1 MNEILKLSH
10 GFYLQNKMLVLGTI
24 MFGIACSTLESI
36 VIPNTVAG
44 TFNSL
49 GNNDID
55 PKNNPKLKS
64 QLIKLIF
71 SWMAIKISYAILNY
85 FRKKI
90 EPAITQYITVELIR
104 MVFKKYEIENEITN
118 AAVLINKVNII
129 KKNLQDLFYIFC
141 SVFIPRIIVIFF
153 SCFNF
158 YMINKKLGLII
169 FVCII
174 VLGLVVTMGL
184 SSCINMTVEE
194 QSNKDCVYDYIED
207 IFYNINTLQST
218 PNAFD
223 NEMHELK
230 NITMTSKERE
240 EKSYECINSK
250 QYQGYATNILIFAV
264 IIYNIYTMYTNG
276 ILPKELVTKTIL
288 SLTGLFENIY
298 EMTYYIPEVSYKLG
312 ILKNNENFLKELK
325 LKKNEVLLDD
335 FILENSIV
343 EFKNVTFQYKNSDD
357 SDNHTLLKDFSIE
370 FPENRIICL
379 FGPSGSGKSSFIRL
393 IFGSEKPNNGSIVIG
408 GNDISK
414 FSLNSFRKY
423 ISYINQNTTNL
434 FNKSVL
440 NNILYGYYTKSEIE
454 ENQDELTDK
463 VKHVFEYFKFYE
475 IFENL
480 DENKSKWSFLYESVG
495 KLGQKLSGGQKQ
507 IIHLIRIMFN
517 KYSQII
523 ILDEPTSALDEKSR
537 NCVLN
542 YVKYLRENGKTI
554 FIITHDSF
562 YKDICYSSLQFFQ
575 IKNPEFLI

>member
-1 MNEILKLSH
+1 M
-10 GFYLQNKMLVLGTI
+10 TI
-24 MFGIACSTLESI
+24 
-36 VIPNTVAG
+36 
-44 TFNSL
+44 
-49 GNNDID
+49 
-55 PKNNPKLKS
+55 
-64 QLIKLIF
+64 
-71 SWMAIKISYAILNY
+71 
-85 FRKKI
+85 
-90 EPAITQYITVELIR
+90 
-104 MVFKKYEIENEITN
+104 
-118 AAVLINKVNII
+118 
-129 KKNLQDLFYIFC
+129 
-141 SVFIPRIIVIFF
+141 
-153 SCFNF
+153 
-158 YMINKKLGLII
+158 
-169 FVCII
+169 
-174 VLGLVVTMGL
+174 
-184 SSCINMTVEE
+184 EE
-194 QSNKDCVYDYIED
+194 QSNKDDVYDYIED

-223 NEMHELK
+223 NEMIELQ
-230 NITMTSKERE
+230 NITMFSKERE

-250 QYQGYATNILIFAV
+250 QYQGYATNILIFAI
-264 IIYNIYTMYTNG
+264 IIYNIYTMYTKG
-276 ILPKELVTKTIL
+276 ILPKELVTKTLL

-298 EMTYYIPEVSYKLG
+298 EMTYYIPEISYKLG

-325 LKKNEVLLDD
+325 LKNENVLLND
-335 FILENSIV
+335 FIFKNSIV
-343 EFKNVTFQYKNSDD
+343 EFKNVTFHYKNTN
-357 SDNHTLLKDFSIE
+357 DNKNHILLKDFSIK

-393 IFGSEKPNNGSIVIG
+393 IFGSEKPNNGSILIG

-440 NNILYGYYTKSEIE
+440 SNILYGYYTKSEFE
-454 ENQDELTDK
+454 ENQDELVAK
-463 VKHVFEYFKFYE
+463 VKKVFEDFQFYE

-480 DENKSKWSFLYESVG
+480 DENKEKWSFLHDSVG

-507 IIHLIRIMFN
+507 IVHLIRIMFN
-517 KYSQII
+517 KFSQIV

-542 YVKYLRENGKTI
+542 YVKYLRENGKSI

>member
-10 GFYLQNKMLVLGTI
+10 GFYLQNKFLVLGTI
-24 MFGIACSTLESI
+24 FFGIACSTIESI

-49 GNNDID
+49 GNNID
-55 PKNNPKLKS
+55 PKNNPAFRS

-71 SWMAIKISYAILNY
+71 SWMVIKMFYAILNY
-85 FRKKI
+85 FRKKV

-118 AAVLINKVNII
+118 AAILINKVTVI

-141 SVFIPRIIVIFF
+141 SVFIPRIIVIFL
-153 SCFNF
+153 SCLNF

-169 FVCII
+169 FVCIV
-174 VLGLVVTMGL
+174 VLGLVVSNGL
-184 SSCINMTVEE
+184 SSCINMTIEE
-194 QSNKDCVYDYIED
+194 QSNKDDVYDYIED

-223 NEMHELK
+223 NEMIELQ
-230 NITMTSKERE
+230 NITMFSKERE

-250 QYQGYATNILIFAV
+250 QYQGYATNILIFAI
-264 IIYNIYTMYTNG
+264 IIYNIYTLYTKG
-276 ILPKELVTKTIL
+276 ILPKELVTKTLL

-298 EMTYYIPEVSYKLG
+298 EMTYYIPEISYKLG

-325 LKKNEVLLDD
+325 LKNENVLLND
-335 FILENSIV
+335 FIFKNSIV
-343 EFKNVTFQYKNSDD
+343 EFKNVTFHYKNTN
-357 SDNHTLLKDFSIE
+357 DNKNHILLKDFSIK

-393 IFGSEKPNNGSIVIG
+393 IFGSEKPNNGSILIG

-440 NNILYGYYTKSEIE
+440 SNILYGYYTKSEFE
-454 ENQDELTDK
+454 ENQDELVAK
-463 VKHVFEYFKFYE
+463 VKKVFEDFQFYE

-480 DENKSKWSFLYESVG
+480 DENKEKWSFLHDSVG

-507 IIHLIRIMFN
+507 IVHLIRIMFN
-517 KYSQII
+517 KFSQIV

-542 YVKYLRENGKTI
+542 YVKYLRENGKSI

>member
-10 GFYLQNKMLVLGTI
+10 GFYLQNKFLVLGTI
-24 MFGIACSTLESI
+24 FFGIACSTIESI

-49 GNNDID
+49 GNNID
-55 PKNNPKLKS
+55 PKNNPAFRS

-71 SWMAIKISYAILNY
+71 SWMVIKMFYAILNY
-85 FRKKI
+85 FRKKV

-118 AAVLINKVNII
+118 AAILINKVTVI

-141 SVFIPRIIVIFF
+141 SVFIPRIIVIFL
-153 SCFNF
+153 SCLNF

-169 FVCII
+169 FVCIV
-174 VLGLVVTMGL
+174 VLGLVVSNGL
-184 SSCINMTVEE
+184 SSCINMTIEE
-194 QSNKDCVYDYIED
+194 QSNKDDVYDYIED

-223 NEMHELK
+223 NEMIELQ
-230 NITMTSKERE
+230 NITMFSKERE

-250 QYQGYATNILIFAV
+250 QYQGYATNILIFAI
-264 IIYNIYTMYTNG
+264 IIYNIYTMYTKG
-276 ILPKELVTKTIL
+276 ILPKELVTKTLL

-298 EMTYYIPEVSYKLG
+298 EMTYYIPEISYKLG

-325 LKKNEVLLDD
+325 LKNENVLLND
-335 FILENSIV
+335 FIFKNSIV
-343 EFKNVTFQYKNSDD
+343 EFKNVTFHYKNTN
-357 SDNHTLLKDFSIE
+357 DNKNHILLKDFSIK

-393 IFGSEKPNNGSIVIG
+393 IFGSEKPNNGSILIG

-440 NNILYGYYTKSEIE
+440 SNILYGYYTKSEFE
-454 ENQDELTDK
+454 ENQDELVAK
-463 VKHVFEYFKFYE
+463 VKKVFEDFQFYE

-480 DENKSKWSFLYESVG
+480 DENKEKWSFLHDSVG

-507 IIHLIRIMFN
+507 IVHLIRIMFN
-517 KYSQII
+517 KFSQIV

-542 YVKYLRENGKTI
+542 YVKYLRENGKSI

>member
-1 MNEILKLSH
+1 
-10 GFYLQNKMLVLGTI
+10 
-24 MFGIACSTLESI
+24 
-36 VIPNTVAG
+36 
-44 TFNSL
+44 
-49 GNNDID
+49 
-55 PKNNPKLKS
+55 
-64 QLIKLIF
+64 
-71 SWMAIKISYAILNY
+71 
-85 FRKKI
+85 
-90 EPAITQYITVELIR
+90 
-104 MVFKKYEIENEITN
+104 
-118 AAVLINKVNII
+118 
-129 KKNLQDLFYIFC
+129 
-141 SVFIPRIIVIFF
+141 
-153 SCFNF
+153 
-158 YMINKKLGLII
+158 
-169 FVCII
+169 
-174 VLGLVVTMGL
+174 
-184 SSCINMTVEE
+184 
-194 QSNKDCVYDYIED
+194 
-207 IFYNINTLQST
+207 
-218 PNAFD
+218 
-223 NEMHELK
+223 
-230 NITMTSKERE
+230 
-240 EKSYECINSK
+240 
-250 QYQGYATNILIFAV
+250 
-264 IIYNIYTMYTNG
+264 MYTKG
-276 ILPKELVTKTIL
+276 ILPKELVTKTLL

-298 EMTYYIPEVSYKLG
+298 EMTYYIPEISYKLG

-325 LKKNEVLLDD
+325 LKNENVLLND
-335 FILENSIV
+335 FIFKNSIV
-343 EFKNVTFQYKNSDD
+343 EFKNVTFHYKNTN
-357 SDNHTLLKDFSIE
+357 DNKNHILLKDFSIK

-393 IFGSEKPNNGSIVIG
+393 IFGSEKPNNGSILIG

>member
-1 MNEILKLSH
+1 MNEILNLSH
-10 GFYLQNKMLVLGTI
+10 GFYLQNKFLVLGTI
-24 MFGIACSTLESI
+24 FFGIACSTIESI

-49 GNNDID
+49 GNSD
-55 PKNNPKLKS
+55 PKNNPQFRS

-71 SWMAIKISYAILNY
+71 SWITIKMFYAILNY
-85 FRKKI
+85 FRKKV

-118 AAVLINKVNII
+118 AAILINKVTII

-141 SVFIPRIIVIFF
+141 SVFIPRIIVIFL
-153 SCFNF
+153 SCLNF

-169 FVCII
+169 LVCII
-174 VLGLVVTMGL
+174 VLGFVVSNGL
-184 SSCINMTVEE
+184 SSCVNMTIQE
-194 QSNKDCVYDYIED
+194 QSDKDCVYDYIED

-218 PNAFD
+218 PNAFN
-223 NEMHELK
+223 NELNELK
-230 NITMTSKERE
+230 NITMISKERE
-240 EKSYECINSK
+240 EKSYQCINSK
-250 QYQGYATNILIFAV
+250 QYQGYATNILIFAI
-264 IIYNIYTMYTNG
+264 IIYNIYFMYTKG
-276 ILPKELVTKTIL
+276 ILPKELVTKTLL

-298 EMTYYIPEVSYKLG
+298 EMTYYIPEISYKLG
-312 ILKNNENFLKELK
+312 VLKNNENFLKELK
-325 LKKNEVLLDD
+325 LKNEQVLLND
-335 FILENSIV
+335 FTMENSIV
-343 EFKNVTFQYKNSDD
+343 EFKNVTFHYKNTDD
-357 SDNHTLLKDFSIE
+357 NDENHILLKDFNIK

-393 IFGSEKPNNGSIVIG
+393 IFGSEKPNTGSILIG

-440 NNILYGYYTKSEIE
+440 DNILYGYYTKSEFE
-454 ENQDELTDK
+454 ENENELVYK
-463 VKHVFEYFKFYE
+463 VKKVFEDFKFYE

-480 DENKSKWSFLYESVG
+480 DENKEKWSFLYDSVG
-495 KLGQKLSGGQKQ
+495 KLGKKLSGGQKQ
-507 IIHLIRIMFN
+507 IVHLIRIMFN
-517 KYSQII
+517 KYSKIV

-537 NCVLN
+537 NCVLK
-542 YVKYLRENGKTI
+542 YVKYLKENGKSI

>member
-10 GFYLQNKMLVLGTI
+10 GFYLQNKFLVLGTI
-24 MFGIACSTLESI
+24 FFGIACSTIESI

-49 GNNDID
+49 GNNID
-55 PKNNPKLKS
+55 PKNNPAFRS

-71 SWMAIKISYAILNY
+71 SWMVIKMFYAILNY
-85 FRKKI
+85 FRKKV

-118 AAVLINKVNII
+118 AAILINKVTVI

-141 SVFIPRIIVIFF
+141 SVFIPRIIVIFL
-153 SCFNF
+153 SCLNF

-169 FVCII
+169 FVCIV
-174 VLGLVVTMGL
+174 VLGLVVSNGL
-184 SSCINMTVEE
+184 SSCINMTIEE
-194 QSNKDCVYDYIED
+194 QSNKDDVYDYIED

-223 NEMHELK
+223 NEMIELQ
-230 NITMTSKERE
+230 NITMFSKERE

-250 QYQGYATNILIFAV
+250 QYQGYATNILIFAI
-264 IIYNIYTMYTNG
+264 IIYNIYTMYTKG
-276 ILPKELVTKTIL
+276 ILPKELVTKTLL

-298 EMTYYIPEVSYKLG
+298 EMTYYIPEISYKLG

-325 LKKNEVLLDD
+325 LKNENVLLND
-335 FILENSIV
+335 FIFKNSIV
-343 EFKNVTFQYKNSDD
+343 EFKNVTFHYKNTN
-357 SDNHTLLKDFSIE
+357 DNKNHILLKDFSIK

-393 IFGSEKPNNGSIVIG
+393 IFGSEKPNNGSILIG